1 MQKQLAQG
9 SRITQGV
16 KGHWGLLLKWSP
28 HQTESIC
35 FLMCVWMEPTVRNG
49 GHTHLDTREKASAH
63 MAGHGT
69 SLIIT
74 CSLAALKCARVTF
87 SSTEVR
93 VATSPLLVLGS
104 PPAVSKMWP
113 PCTTSSSTCVL
124 HFLCRERGGSQRES
138 DVVMDDKRWKQ
149 QLRKMK
155 INNRALLHA
164 PCCWGIEAIKILPLC
179 PPVLQ
184 CCSEGDIEERPAG
197 RAPLLQAG
205 VAEKMEREKGVWI
218 SRSRSHFTQL
228 RKWILISEHGQYFLR
243 RLRLQSQTESGF
255 MYLKVATVR
264 VRFRSQYWR

>member
-1 MQKQLAQG
+1 MIATPNWIQ
-9 SRITQGV
+9 V
-16 KGHWGLLLKWSP
+16 HLLS
-28 HQTESIC
+28 HARVNIA
-35 FLMCVWMEPTVRNG
+35 VYNG
-49 GHTHLDTREKASAH
+49 GRTHLDTREKASAH
-63 MAGHGT
+63 TAGHGT
-69 SLIIT
+69 SLIIM

-87 SSTEVR
+87 SNTEVR

-124 HFLCRERGGSQRES
+124 HFLCWERGGFTERKWCSHG
-138 DVVMDDKRWKQ
+138 DKRWKQ

-155 INNRALLHA
+155 INNGALLHA
-164 PCCWGIEAIKILPLC
+164 PCCWGIEAIKILPRC

-228 RKWILISEHGQYFLR
+228 HKWILIREYGQYFLR
-243 RLRLQSQTESGF
+243 RLRSQSQTENGF
-255 MYLKVATVR
+255 MYPQAATVK
-264 VRFRSQYWR
+264 VRFRSQ